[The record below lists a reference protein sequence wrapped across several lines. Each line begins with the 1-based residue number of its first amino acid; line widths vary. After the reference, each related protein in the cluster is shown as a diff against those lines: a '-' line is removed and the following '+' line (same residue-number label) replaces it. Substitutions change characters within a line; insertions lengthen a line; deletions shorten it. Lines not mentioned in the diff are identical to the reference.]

1 MFFMEKTKAL
11 LGAGCFWGIEE
22 YFRKLK
28 GVKKTCVG
36 YSGGNLKNPNYKD
49 VCTGKTEHAE
59 VVLIE
64 YDEDYLSYAELLNH
78 FWRCHDP
85 TQINKQGFDI
95 GTQYRSVIFY
105 YSDEQK
111 KIAEDSKE
119 NFQKSINK
127 PVATMI
133 NKAKEFF
140 LAEDYHQCYIQKNN
154 LV

>member
-1 MFFMEKTKAL
+1 MAKAL
-11 LGAGCFWGIEE
+11 FGAGCFWGIEE
-22 YFRKLK
+22 YFRKLQ

-36 YSGGNLKNPNYKD
+36 YSGGNLSNPNYKD

-64 YDEDYLSYAELLNH
+64 YDELLLSYFELLNH
-78 FWRCHDP
+78 FWGCHDS
-85 TQINKQGFDI
+85 TQTDGQGLDI

-119 NFQKSINK
+119 NFQKSINTL
-127 PVATMI
+127 VATKI

-140 LAEDYHQCYIQKNN
+140 LAEDYHQCYIQKKN

>member
-1 MFFMEKTKAL
+1 MAKAL
-11 LGAGCFWGIEE
+11 FGAGCFWGIEE

-28 GVKKTCVG
+28 GVKKTCVV
-36 YSGGNLKNPNYKD
+36 YSGGNLNNPNYKD
-49 VCTGKTEHAE
+49 VCTGRTGHAE
-59 VVLIE
+59 VVLVE
-64 YDEDYLSYAELLNH
+64 YDEAQLSYTELLNH

-111 KIAEDSKE
+111 KIAENSKE
-119 NFQKSINK
+119 NLQKSISK
-127 PVATMI
+127 PVATKI

-140 LAEDYHQCYIQKNN
+140 LAEDYHQCYIQKKN

>member
-1 MFFMEKTKAL
+1 MAKAL
-11 LGAGCFWGIEE
+11 FGAGCFWGIEE

-36 YSGGNLKNPNYKD
+36 YSGGNLNNPNYKD
-49 VCTGKTEHAE
+49 VCTGRTGHAE
-59 VVLIE
+59 VVLVE
-64 YDEDYLSYAELLNH
+64 YDEAQLSYTELLNH

-111 KIAEDSKE
+111 KIAENSKE
-119 NFQKSINK
+119 NLQKSISK
-127 PVATMI
+127 PVATKI

-140 LAEDYHQCYIQKNN
+140 LAEDYHQCYIQKKNP
-154 LV
+154 V

>member
-1 MFFMEKTKAL
+1 MAKAL
-11 LGAGCFWGIEE
+11 IGAGCFWGIEE

-36 YSGGNLKNPNYKD
+36 YSGGNLNNPDYKD
-49 VCTGKTEHAE
+49 VCAGMTEHAE
-59 VVLIE
+59 VVFIE
-64 YDEDYLSYAELLNH
+64 YDEVLLTYAELLNH
-78 FWRCHDP
+78 FWRCHNP
-85 TQINKQGFDI
+85 TQLNRQGLDI

-119 NFQKSINK
+119 NFQKSISK
-127 PVATMI
+127 PVVTKI
-133 NKAKEFF
+133 NQAKEFF
-140 LAEDYHQCYIQKNN
+140 LAEDYHQCYIQKKN

>member
-1 MFFMEKTKAL
+1 MAKAL
-11 LGAGCFWGIEE
+11 FGAGCFWGIEE

-36 YSGGNLKNPNYKD
+36 YSGGNLNNPNYKD
-49 VCTGKTEHAE
+49 VCAGSTGHAE
-59 VVLIE
+59 VVLVE
-64 YDEDYLSYAELLNH
+64 YDEAQLSYTELLNH

-111 KIAEDSKE
+111 KIAENSKE
-119 NFQKSINK
+119 NLQKSISK
-127 PVATMI
+127 PVATKI

-140 LAEDYHQCYIQKNN
+140 LAEDYHQCYIQKKI
-154 LV
+154 

>member
-1 MFFMEKTKAL
+1 MAKAL
-11 LGAGCFWGIEE
+11 IGAGSFWGIEE

-36 YSGGNLKNPNYKD
+36 YSGGNLRNPNYED

-64 YDEDYLSYAELLNH
+64 YDESLLSYAELLNR

-85 TQINKQGFDI
+85 TQINRQGLDI

-105 YSDEQK
+105 FSEEQK
-111 KIAEDSKE
+111 QVAENSKKE
-119 NFQKSINK
+119 FQKNISRPIVTK
-127 PVATMI
+127 VSQ
-133 NKAKEFF
+133 AKEFF
-140 LAEDYHQCYIQKNN
+140 LAEDYHQCYIQKKI
-154 LV
+154 

>member
-1 MFFMEKTKAL
+1 MAKAL

-28 GVKKTCVG
+28 GVQNTCVG
-36 YSGGNLKNPNYKD
+36 YSGGNFSNPNYKD

-64 YDEDYLSYAELLNH
+64 YDELLLPYFELLNH

-85 TQINKQGFDI
+85 TQTDGQGLDI

-119 NFQKSINK
+119 NFQMSINK

-140 LAEDYHQCYIQKNN
+140 LAEDYHQCYIQKKNM
-154 LV
+154 V

>member
-1 MFFMEKTKAL
+1 MAKAL
-11 LGAGCFWGIEE
+11 IGAGCFWGIEE

-36 YSGGNLKNPNYKD
+36 YSGGNLNNPNYKD

-64 YDEDYLSYAELLNH
+64 YDELLLPYFELLNH

-85 TQINKQGFDI
+85 TQTDGQGLDI

-111 KIAEDSKE
+111 KIAKDSKE
-119 NFQKSINK
+119 NFQMSINK

-140 LAEDYHQCYIQKNN
+140 LAEDYHQCYIQKKN
-154 LV
+154 LL

>member
-1 MFFMEKTKAL
+1 MAKAL
-11 LGAGCFWGIEE
+11 FGAGCFWGIEE

-28 GVKKTCVG
+28 GVKKTSVG
-36 YSGGNLKNPNYKD
+36 YSGGNLSNPDYKD

-64 YDEDYLSYAELLNH
+64 YDELLLSYFELLNH
-78 FWRCHDP
+78 FWGCHDS
-85 TQINKQGFDI
+85 TQTDGQGLDI

-140 LAEDYHQCYIQKNN
+140 LAEDYHQCYIQKKN

>member
-1 MFFMEKTKAL
+1 MAKAL
-11 LGAGCFWGIEE
+11 FGAGCFWGIEE

-36 YSGGNLKNPNYKD
+36 YSGGSLSNPNYKD

-64 YDEDYLSYAELLNH
+64 YDELLLSYFELLNH
-78 FWRCHDP
+78 FWGCHDS
-85 TQINKQGFDI
+85 TQTDGQGLDI

-127 PVATMI
+127 LVATNI

-140 LAEDYHQCYIQKNN
+140 LAEDYHQCYIQKKN

>member
-1 MFFMEKTKAL
+1 MAKSLF
-11 LGAGCFWGIEE
+11 GAGCFWGIEE
-22 YFRKLK
+22 YFRKLE

-36 YSGGNLKNPNYKD
+36 YSGGNLSNPDYKD
-49 VCTGKTEHAE
+49 VCTGKTGHAE

-64 YDEDYLSYAELLNH
+64 YDEVLLSYAELLNN

-85 TQINKQGFDI
+85 TQTNGQGLDI

-119 NFQKSINK
+119 NFQKSTNK
-127 PVATMI
+127 SVATKI

-140 LAEDYHQCYIQKNN
+140 LAEDYHQCYIQKKN